1 MSNKKS
7 RAKQAAGALTGD
19 RHLKNEDRPEEA
31 TGSATEAGT
40 NEVRFEGLLSKHSK
54 LRPGRY
60 TLLVTATVSGKR
72 STTRT
77 LQFMIANG

>member
-31 TGSATEAGT
+31 TGSAMKDRQRLEAWG
-40 NEVRFEGLLSKHSK
+40 
-54 LRPGRY
+54 
-60 TLLVTATVSGKR
+60 
-72 STTRT
+72 
-77 LQFMIANG
+77 